1 MTAMQLEAKK
11 LDIIE
16 VLVGINNE
24 KSLAKISSLVRKSAN
39 TDDKYDRIPG
49 LPYTH
54 EERVASVRQSVD
66 EYKATGISYT
76 QEEMEKWISELR

>member
-16 VLVGINNE
+16 ILVGINNE
-24 KSLAKISSLVRKSAN
+24 KALAKISSLVRRSAN
-39 TDDKYDRIPG
+39 ADDTFERIPG
-49 LPYTH
+49 LPYTR

-66 EYKATGISYT
+66 EHKATGISYT